1 MEEDQSTNGKM
12 RTVVSGVIAGI
23 LLVPLAGCSSEK
35 PKPMVQPTT
44 EQIRGHADQTFD
56 KLKKEE
62 QGRNP
67 EPPATR

>member
-1 MEEDQSTNGKM
+1 MEQDQSTRGKM
-12 RTVVSGVIAGI
+12 RMVALGVIAGM
-23 LLVPLAGCSSEK
+23 LWVAMAGCSSEK

-62 QGRNP
+62 QGRNV
-67 EPPATR
+67 EPPAAR